1 MKKTLLISTFM
12 LLTTIGLLA
21 QQYIDV
27 VYLKNGSVIRG
38 VIMEQV
44 PNQSIKIQTADKS
57 IFVYKMDEVDK
68 MVKEEAQTT
77 SSSKSS
83 SISSQGRE
91 SYSITIEAGL
101 LLTGPGK
108 INVGRYE
115 MDPEISPLVKMDVDG
130 MLVPKLSMGVS
141 TIFGLLNVDGYDE
154 SSTYMSIGGT
164 IKPIFNA
171 GSEMQIKPG
180 LFVGYNYISN
190 DNMNDNSN
198 GLNIGFMLQFVKK
211 LSSGKGFIGEF
222 GFISQP
228 VGGDGNV
235 EISFPPIFNVMIGF
249 EFGK

>member
-1 MKKTLLISTFM
+1 MKKIFLISAIL
-12 LLTTIGLLA
+12 LLTTIGLSA

-68 MVKEEAQTT
+68 MVKEEAKT
-77 SSSKSS
+77 SSPSISS
-83 SISSQGRE
+83 SMSSQGRE

-108 INVGRYE
+108 INVGGYE
-115 MDPEISPLVKMDVDG
+115 MEPEISPLVKMDVDG
-130 MLVPKLSMGVS
+130 ILVPKLSMGVS
-141 TIFGLLNVDGYDE
+141 AIFGLMNVDGYDE
-154 SSTYMSIGGT
+154 SSNYMSIGGT

-171 GSEMQIKPG
+171 GTDMQIKPG
-180 LFVGYNYISN
+180 LFVGYNYIMN
-190 DNMNDNSN
+190 DNMLNNSD
-198 GLNIGFMLQFVKK
+198 GLNVGFILQFAKG
-211 LSSGKGFIGEF
+211 LPSGKGFVGEF

-228 VGGDGNV
+228 VGGDGYV
-235 EISFPPIFNVMIGF
+235 DISFPPVFYIMVGF
-249 EFGK
+249 EFGR